1 VSPAIASN
9 KAATRSP
16 KEAAARSLKEAA
28 PSSLRQAAAYVRVS
42 SRSQDDAMQRSAI
55 ERAASARGDAVGEW
69 RAEKRSA
76 RTMAREELQRLL
88 SDARAGRLRG
98 RRLYV
103 FRLDRLTRSGIAD
116 TLTTLE
122 ELRTNGVEVVSVAD
136 GFDLNGPHADVIVA
150 VMAWSAKME
159 RLATAERIA
168 AARERLEA
176 EGGHWG
182 RPKRMEGDEVARS
195 VALREKGHSI
205 RNVARIMRVPRST
218 MARALA
224 QAISGS
230 SQGGSR
236 EPAV

>member
-1 VSPAIASN
+1 MSPVSATR
-9 KAATRSP
+9 KAATHGLTP
-16 KEAAARSLKEAA
+16 AV
-28 PSSLRQAAAYVRVS
+28 AYVRVS

-55 ERAASARGDAVGEW
+55 ERAASARGDVIGDW

-76 RTMAREELQRLL
+76 RTMARDGLQRLL
-88 SDARAGRLRG
+88 TDAKAGKLRG

-122 ELRTNGVEVVSVAD
+122 ELRANGVEVVSVAD

-182 RPKRMEGDEVARS
+182 RPRRMETEEVSRA
-195 VALREKGHSI
+195 AELRAKGHSI

-224 QAISGS
+224 KAVSQKSDSDGADQAPDDRS
-230 SQGGSR
+230 
-236 EPAV
+236 

>member
-1 VSPAIASN
+1 
-9 KAATRSP
+9 
-16 KEAAARSLKEAA
+16 
-28 PSSLRQAAAYVRVS
+28 
-42 SRSQDDAMQRSAI
+42 MQRSAI
-55 ERAASARGDAVGEW
+55 ERAASARGDAIGDW

-88 SDARAGRLRG
+88 ADARAGRLRG

-176 EGGHWG
+176 DGGHWG
-182 RPKRMEGDEVARS
+182 RPLRMESEEVTRA
-195 VALREKGHSI
+195 VAMREKGHSI
-205 RNVARIMRVPRST
+205 RNVARIMRIPRST
-218 MARALA
+218 MARAIA
-224 QAISGS
+224 KAV
-230 SQGGSR
+230 SQNPTPTGGNQ
-236 EPAV
+236 PPDDQF